1 MPEQKTAQQPA
12 QEEKQEQLAVL
23 GAKLKSLREAQG
35 LTIADISS
43 ETKIQ
48 KQYIEAMESG
58 RLEIL
63 PKGPYTR
70 SFLKQYCT
78 RLCATDL
85 WDGYDALTQDKKLIV
100 RGNTDVPHDTEHN
113 YTNKPKTF
121 KKRSFLWIY
130 AIVIISI
137 CAAAWITWQ
146 YRSDFASVSTS
157 PTDGGT
163 TSVEAPAAPIQ
174 EQEQHPAAAPVS
186 ADAQIAPAETSVD
199 LGWMDG
205 KPPSAA
211 APAAVRSADA
221 PAAQAANNVLR
232 ITANSVVWAKVSQN
246 KTTMFEGLMQ
256 PGESKEY
263 KVTDTPLRVRFGN
276 PSKTAI
282 FWNGQE
288 TNPVDG
294 GGKPI
299 TRYYHQDGT
308 VTDKY

>member
-1 MPEQKTAQQPA
+1 MPEQKTAQQPT

-23 GAKLKSLREAQG
+23 GAKLKSLREAQS

-48 KQYIEAMESG
+48 KHYIEAMESG
-58 RLEIL
+58 RLDML

-70 SFLKQYCT
+70 SFLKQYCS
-78 RLCATDL
+78 RLCAMDL
-85 WDGYDALTQDKKLIV
+85 WDSYDVLTQDKKLIV
-100 RGNTDVPHDTEHN
+100 RGSIDSPHDTEYN
-113 YTNKPKTF
+113 YTKEPKTF
-121 KKRSFLWIY
+121 RKRSFFWIY
-130 AIVIISI
+130 AIAVISI

-157 PTDGGT
+157 PVDGGT
-163 TSVEAPAAPIQ
+163 TSVEAPAAPVP
-174 EQEQHPAAAPVS
+174 EQAPQQPAAPAS
-186 ADAQIAPAETSVD
+186 ADAQSAPAATSVD

-211 APAAVRSADA
+211 APAEVRSADK
-221 PAAQAANNVLR
+221 PAAQTADGVLR

-246 KTTMFEGLMQ
+246 NVTMFEGLMQ

-263 KVTDTPLRVRFGN
+263 RATDTPLRVRFGN
-276 PSKTAI
+276 PAKTAV

-288 TNPVDG
+288 INPVDG
-294 GGKPI
+294 GGRPI